1 MKKFDSEKIRKY
13 LIKKISEEK
22 NVDKAI
28 LKELDIV
35 TLKKLDNIPAVVFR
49 KMLRDHNINVELDDI
64 KFSSRMVRNLAYIA
78 LGTGI
83 LVSGITLI
91 ATMGPVVGIGSLV
104 GSGLLYYTGFPRVKQ
119 EYDKYQYAKAAA
131 VGALAEL
138 ADQPAGSEQNVFDE
152 PVEDNN
158 DSSWHF

>member
-1 MKKFDSEKIRKY
+1 MKKFDREKIRKY

-35 TLKKLDNIPAVVFR
+35 TLKKLDNIPAVVFK

-64 KFSSRMVRNLAYIA
+64 KFSKRMVRNLGYII

-91 ATMGPVVGIGSLV
+91 ATMGPVGISSLV

-119 EYDKYQYAKAAA
+119 EYDKYQYAKAVA
-131 VGALAEL
+131 VGSLAEL
-138 ADQPAGSEQNVFDE
+138 ADQPAGSEQKVFDE
-152 PVEDNN
+152 PVEDSN
-158 DSSWHF
+158 DSDWHF

>member
-35 TLKKLDNIPAVVFR
+35 TLKKLDNIPAVVFK
-49 KMLRDHNINVELDDI
+49 KMLRDRNINVELDDI
-64 KFSSRMVRNLAYIA
+64 KFSKRMVRNLGYII

-91 ATMGPVVGIGSLV
+91 ATMGPVGIGSFV

-119 EYDKYQYAKAAA
+119 EHDKYQYAKAAA

-138 ADQPAGSEQNVFDE
+138 ADQPAGSEQKVFDE
-152 PVEDNN
+152 PVEDSN
-158 DSSWHF
+158 DSD

>member
-49 KMLRDHNINVELDDI
+49 KMLRDRDINVELDDI
-64 KFSSRMVRNLAYIA
+64 KFSKRMLKNLGGII

-91 ATMGPVVGIGSLV
+91 ATLGFGIASLV

-119 EYDKYQYAKAAA
+119 EHDKYQYAKAVA

-138 ADQPAGSEQNVFDE
+138 ADQPAGSEQNAFDE
-152 PVEDNN
+152 PVEDSN
-158 DSSWHF
+158 DSDWHF

>member
-49 KMLRDHNINVELDDI
+49 KMLRDRDINVELDDI
-64 KFSSRMVRNLAYIA
+64 KFSKRMLKNLGGII

-91 ATMGPVVGIGSLV
+91 ATLGFGIASLV
-104 GSGLLYYTGFPRVKQ
+104 GSGLCYYTAFPRVKQ

-138 ADQPAGSEQNVFDE
+138 ADRPAGSEQNVFDE

>member
-1 MKKFDSEKIRKY
+1 MKKFDCEKIRKY
-13 LIKKISEEK
+13 LIKKIAEEK

-35 TLKKLDNIPAVVFR
+35 TLKKLDNIPAVVFK
-49 KMLRDHNINVELDDI
+49 KMLRDRNINVELDDI
-64 KFSSRMVRNLAYIA
+64 KFSKRMVRNLGYII

-91 ATMGPVVGIGSLV
+91 ATMGPVGIGSLV

-119 EYDKYQYAKAAA
+119 EHDKYQYAKAVA

>member
-1 MKKFDSEKIRKY
+1 MKKFNSEKIRKY

-28 LKELDIV
+28 LKELDFV
-35 TLKKLDNIPAVVFR
+35 TLKKLDNIPAVVFK

-64 KFSSRMVRNLAYIA
+64 KFSKRMVRNLGYII

-91 ATMGPVVGIGSLV
+91 ATMGPVGISSLV

-119 EYDKYQYAKAAA
+119 EHDKYQYAKAVA

-138 ADQPAGSEQNVFDE
+138 ADQPSGSEQKVFDE

-158 DSSWHF
+158 DSDWHF